1 MKRKRYRFI
10 PPDKAR
16 AAVHGGFYQHAPDVR
31 ADRLGHFAH
40 NGVLAHDLVLVE
52 VRGSLT

>member
-10 PPDKAR
+10 SPDKAR
-16 AAVHGGFYQHAPDVR
+16 AAVQGGFYQPDVR